1 VLLLY
6 STHHIYSLH
15 PCHLMVFM
23 GLTG

>member
-6 STHHIYSLH
+6 SIHHIYSLH